1 MATTMAMT
9 MTTFGE
15 SRCWCQHQR
24 QAHGSSG
31 CGPNDLL
38 MVTTKSG
45 TAGAALAG
53 LDNRGHLH
61 VRSLRESGLLVG
73 HEGYCP
79 SQQREREQH
88 HKQQRSVFTLV
99 ALAWPPCVCG
109 ASLVASLQVEAG
121 TVSAGFF
128 ACYKQV
134 FRTKGVR
141 KWTWSTPLD
150 CRCSPRTGHQTC
162 HPEGVGLSPL
172 QRIHGFVTEREGKV
186 ANFPRTDAAK
196 PIHMASVTGRIT
208 VQRSP

>member
-1 MATTMAMT
+1 MATTMATTMAMT

-88 HKQQRSVFTLV
+88 HKQQRSVFTWWRSLGLRASAAQV
-99 ALAWPPCVCG
+99 WWRLSRLKVVQCPLGFSHVINRCFAPRVEGSGHGQPPSIADAVPARVTKLAIQKVWDCLRCSG
-109 ASLVASLQVEAG
+109 F
-121 TVSAGFF
+121 TVS
-128 ACYKQV
+128 
-134 FRTKGVR
+134 
-141 KWTWSTPLD
+141 L
-150 CRCSPRTGHQTC
+150 PRG
-162 HPEGVGLSPL
+162 
-172 QRIHGFVTEREGKV
+172 RGK
-186 ANFPRTDAAK
+186 
-196 PIHMASVTGRIT
+196 
-208 VQRSP
+208 